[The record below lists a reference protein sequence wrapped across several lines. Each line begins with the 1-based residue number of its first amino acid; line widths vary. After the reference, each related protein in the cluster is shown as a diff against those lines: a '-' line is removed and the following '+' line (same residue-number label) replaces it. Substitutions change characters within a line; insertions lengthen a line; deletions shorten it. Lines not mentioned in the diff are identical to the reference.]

1 MLSDEPDRLPI
12 LGSGLSCARALPA
25 GLSGPSPSS
34 AGPVGRK
41 DWKSNA
47 AKGFRLFK
55 QFCCVLP
62 TSILDTVSLTVLS
75 SHCKLI
81 RIPMILER
89 LSFFFAV

>member
-47 AKGFRLFK
+47 AAS
-55 QFCCVLP
+55 P
-62 TSILDTVSLTVLS
+62 TEGEGEQA
-75 SHCKLI
+75 
-81 RIPMILER
+81 PY
-89 LSFFFAV
+89 